1 MTPALHIFYIIGMM
15 GVGKSSIGLTTAI
28 QLDIPFI
35 DLDDYI
41 RKQEKKTIT
50 QIFKESGEAGFRQ
63 KESKYL
69 KKLDFG
75 NHQFG
80 LVTTGGGTA
89 IAAHN
94 LSFMEQTGTLIWLD
108 TPIELIIERL
118 KEEKDDRPLLAAS
131 REANFEQHI
140 RNMYAQRIP
149 VYSRATIRINNIG
162 YDYEAVAELENSIRS
177 LMKMLTD
184 SE

>member
-1 MTPALHIFYIIGMM
+1 MTSAQHIFYIIGMM
-15 GVGKSSIGLTTAI
+15 GVGKSSIGLKAAV
-28 QLDIPFI
+28 QLNIPFI

-41 RKQEKKTIT
+41 RKQEKRTISK
-50 QIFKESGEAGFRQ
+50 IFKESGEVGFRQ

-69 KKLDFG
+69 KKLDFD

-89 IAAHN
+89 IAADN
-94 LSFMEQTGTLIWLD
+94 FSFMEQNGTLIWLD

-131 REANFEQHI
+131 READFEQHI
-140 RNMYAQRIP
+140 RNMYARRIP
-149 VYSRATIRINNIG
+149 IYSRAKIKINNSG
-162 YDYEAVAELENSIRS
+162 YDYEAVAALENSIRS
-177 LMKMLTD
+177 IMKEHTD